1 MEKFFWGK
9 VIGNNQASAWLD
21 VKNSPLENRVAA
33 YTDIGAGRSK
43 NQDAAGAFY
52 IKDDNHTKIVLALAD
67 GLGCYYYA
75 EEGALEAVTQIPRSI
90 GEGKDLLEAF
100 SDFHS
105 TLLSGFPYLEKPA
118 GVFLQNWETF
128 FPRKSGDKGATTVVV
143 AEISENRMVLS
154 HAGDSRGYLIRN
166 GQVLTQTRD
175 HSLEELLATG
185 CTQHENWPV
194 LKRHHPRNVLLNAM
208 GMPDPSYY
216 FEEEGKLKSFATG
229 TPQIQ
234 EWVLEAG
241 DTVILASDGC
251 YANLDI
257 ESFKKEISKMSLGEL
272 TQFLS
277 EKLKSIFSRAET
289 RKEASLKLDNYTFL
303 IYRHSA

>member
-9 VIGNNQASAWLD
+9 VIGNNQTSAWLD

-43 NQDAAGAFY
+43 NQDAAGAFF
-52 IKDDNHTKIVLALAD
+52 ISENNKTKIILALAD

-75 EEGALEAVTQIPRSI
+75 EEGALEAVTRIPKSI
-90 GEGKDLLEAF
+90 GEGKNMLEAF
-100 SDFHS
+100 GDFHS
-105 TLLSGFPYLEKPA
+105 FLLLGFPYLEKPA
-118 GVFLQNWETF
+118 GVFLQNWETY
-128 FPRKSGDKGATTVVV
+128 FPRKADDKGATTVVV
-143 AEISENRMVLS
+143 AEIDGNHMVLS

-166 GQVLTQTRD
+166 GQVVTQTRD

-216 FEEEGKLKSFATG
+216 FEEEGKLKTFATG
-229 TPQIQ
+229 TPQVQ
-234 EWVLEAG
+234 EWTLEEG
-241 DTVILASDGC
+241 DTVLLASDGC

-257 ESFKKEISKMSLGEL
+257 ESYTKEVSALSLGDL
-272 TQFLS
+272 RNFLS

-289 RKEASLKLDNYTFL
+289 RNETSLKLDNYTFL
-303 IYRHSA
+303 VYRHTA